1 MSHRTVHAI
10 GPAEMVAG
18 FALAGVPTIEAA
30 SDEQGAV
37 RLAELL
43 ARDDVGIVLA
53 DDRLVQQ
60 LPLAVR
66 QRAAL
71 RAVPVLVPVP
81 RPSWKAEE
89 AEPNR
94 YILELLQ
101 RAIGYRVRLQ

>member
-10 GPAEMVAG
+10 GPTEMVAG
-18 FALAGVPTIEAA
+18 FALAGVPTTEAA
-30 SDEQGAV
+30 STDEGAM

-60 LPLAVR
+60 LPIAVR
-66 QRAAL
+66 RRAAL

-81 RPSWKAEE
+81 RPTWIAEE
-89 AEPNR
+89 REPSR